1 MPLYDTNRGNALLN
15 STNERFQVN
24 NLQVKACSANE
35 KIIFDEC

>member
-1 MPLYDTNRGNALLN
+1 MPQQKIDFVKTRLRV
-15 STNERFQVN
+15 RFQVN